1 MEVRKGRIQDVDE
14 KNAPAIRLY
23 EKFGFCYIDTVD
35 LGYSDYGLEKFKLYQ
50 RILQSGD
57 ETFVME
63 KKGEPYE
70 RYLFFV

>member
-1 MEVRKGRIQDVDE
+1 MKIHKEENMKLLIASDIHGSAYYCKKLLDVYE

-50 RILQSGD
+50 RILQ
-57 ETFVME
+57 
-63 KKGEPYE
+63 
-70 RYLFFV
+70 